1 VSRAETAG
9 QAERVRRFYDR
20 NAARFERLGQGG
32 ASMHR
37 AVWAPGVTGRA
48 AAFHHAEELLLQAL
62 PDGTGRPPRVVDLG
76 CGVGASLLHL
86 AGRHPDLT
94 GEGLTISPAQ
104 AARAAE
110 LVGSAGLEGR
120 VRCRV
125 GDFLAPPADLRGPD
139 AAGADLVYSIE
150 AFVHG
155 PDPAA
160 YFRAA
165 AGLLRP
171 GGRLAVVDDVLAA
184 PADRLTGRDARLV
197 ERFRAGWRVES
208 LLPVDRLVTLASD
221 AGLVLVQD
229 RDLTPYLELRRPR
242 DRALTALLAVAR
254 PVLCGEYWRS
264 LDGGDALQHA
274 LLRGLLT
281 YRFLLWERP
290 ADPAHP

>member
-1 VSRAETAG
+1 MSRTQT

-20 NAARFERLGQGG
+20 NAGRFERLGQGG

-37 AVWAPGVTGRA
+37 AVWAPGVTDRA
-48 AAFHHAEELLLQAL
+48 AAFHHAEELILQAL
-62 PDGTGRPPRVVDLG
+62 PAGTDRPRVVDLG

-86 AGRHPDLT
+86 AGRHPELT
-94 GEGLTISPAQ
+94 GEGVTISPAQ
-104 AARAAE
+104 ASRAAE
-110 LVGSAGLEGR
+110 LVAAAGLGDR
-120 VRCRV
+120 IRCRV
-125 GDFLAPPADLRGPD
+125 GDFLDPPADLRGPSG
-139 AAGADLVYSIE
+139 AGADLVYSIE

-160 YFRAA
+160 YFRSA

-171 GGRLAVVDDVLAA
+171 GGRLALVDDALAA

-208 LLPVDRLVTLASD
+208 LLTVDRLTALAAE
-221 AGLVLVQD
+221 AGLVPVED

-242 DRALTALLAVAR
+242 DRALTVLLAVAR
-254 PVLCGEYWRS
+254 PLLRGEYWRS

-274 LLRGLLT
+274 LLRGLLS
-281 YRFLLWERP
+281 YRFLTWERP
-290 ADPAHP
+290 ADPQRP